1 MSTAITDYASLQE
14 SISDAQA
21 ALQAQDTIVNL
32 AKPTIDRLQRTLEQA
47 EA

>member
-1 MSTAITDYASLQE
+1 MSTGIATYASLQE
-14 SISDAQA
+14 NILNAQE